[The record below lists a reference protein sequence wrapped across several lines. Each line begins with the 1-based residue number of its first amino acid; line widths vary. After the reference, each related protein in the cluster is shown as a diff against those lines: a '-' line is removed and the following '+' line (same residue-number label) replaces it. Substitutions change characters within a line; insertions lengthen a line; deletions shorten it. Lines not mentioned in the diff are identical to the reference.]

1 MLPARGEGISLWWD
15 IWSSFTSFKYIYIER
30 LSHVENRDHGDSNI
44 LSYLLKVTLAK
55 TFKK

>member
-1 MLPARGEGISLWWD
+1 MLPASGEGISLWWD
-15 IWSSFTSFKYIYIER
+15 IWSSTSFKYIYIER
-30 LSHVENRDHGDSNI
+30 LSHVENCDHGDSNI